1 MAFSQRLNQSAALVE
16 AHLAAL
22 LDNLADG
29 GAPERV
35 VDAMRHGTLGGGKR
49 FRPFL
54 VLESAAL
61 FGVAAE
67 VCPASGRCR
76 RMRALLLADP

>member
-1 MAFSQRLNQSAALVE
+1 MAFSQRLIQSAALVE

-22 LDNLADG
+22 LDNLAAG
-29 GAPERV
+29 GAPERLV
-35 VDAMRHGTLGGGKR
+35 GAMRHGTLGGGKR

-61 FGVAAE
+61 FGVTAEAALQ
-67 VCPASGRCR
+67 CGRR
-76 RMRALLLADP
+76 HRMRALLLADP